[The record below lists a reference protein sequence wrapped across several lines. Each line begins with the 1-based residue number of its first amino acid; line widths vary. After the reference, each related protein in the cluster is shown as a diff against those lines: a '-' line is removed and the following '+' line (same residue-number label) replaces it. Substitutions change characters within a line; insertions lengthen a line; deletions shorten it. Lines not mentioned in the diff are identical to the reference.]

1 MVGDTRS
8 SSARARGSTTL
19 ATTPRGRAAGPNS
32 TREYGVDCRAPTH
45 FEEPVVGADSIAS
58 AVPAASSG
66 VGSVKSPAHSSL
78 STRLGSGLRCDRGDE
93 ASRLARSSPSPCWI
107 LAPITARIPTVG
119 MYPHEHPILLAER
132 RFSGRLGVSRGAV
145 QTPARVKVTCV
156 TPLGEEVAST

>member
-1 MVGDTRS
+1 VVGDTRS
-8 SSARARGSTTL
+8 SFARARGSTTRG
-19 ATTPRGRAAGPNS
+19 TTPRGRAAGPNS

-45 FEEPVVGADSIAS
+45 FEDPVVGADSIAS

-66 VGSVKSPAHSSL
+66 VGSVKSPARSSS
-78 STRLGSGLRCDRGDE
+78 STRLGSGLRGDE